1 MDRAQKNTSKIM
13 SFLMVVLALI
23 TAPLSCTNKNA
34 LPDPLEAGW
43 NDQPVCEVL
52 QENEKTRMLR
62 CTFASGVGHEKH
74 YHNPHIGYTIAG
86 SRFSI
91 TDTTGTREIQVPTG
105 SSFSNERIEW
115 HEVLNIG
122 DSNAV
127 FLIIEQK

>member
-1 MDRAQKNTSKIM
+1 MDRTQKTTSKIM
-13 SFLMVVLALI
+13 SFSLVMLVLT
-23 TAPLSCTNKNA
+23 TAPFSCTNKNA

-62 CTFASGVGHEKH
+62 CTFAPGVGHEKH
-74 YHNPHIGYTIAG
+74 YHDPHIGYTVAG
-86 SRFSI
+86 SRFRI

-105 SSFSNERIEW
+105 SSFSNERIE

-122 DSNAV
+122 DSTAV
-127 FLIIEQK
+127 FLIIEYK